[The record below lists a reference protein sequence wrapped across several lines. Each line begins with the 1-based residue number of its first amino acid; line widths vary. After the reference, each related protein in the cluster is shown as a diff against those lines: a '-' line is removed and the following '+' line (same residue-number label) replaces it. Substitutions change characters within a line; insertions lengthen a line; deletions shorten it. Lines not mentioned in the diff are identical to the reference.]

1 MRQVRLSFCALTIGL
16 RAVVN
21 VLCLFSSFDLEPATS
36 GLTLATATDI
46 PAVFDVTSVWE
57 DFEIACKPLASTS
70 IFVIVPSGSEN
81 GVDVIDSVIG
91 CSSDFIQV
99 DEGISKV
106 KDEEAEGG
114 PVLNEFSAPIESGE
128 ERAEGSDVCRDCKVS
143 VANHSTVTTNMLA
156 ALRVSTSY
164 YLLESRLKEAEENK
178 KINTSTHEVALNEA
192 DNDDEG
198 EVECILFEEDV
209 SRSLAA
215 VMCRV
220 SCSFIGV
227 GLVINL
233 GYDFLRGA
241 HHGARSRS

>member
-21 VLCLFSSFDLEPATS
+21 VLCLFSSFDLEQAAS
-36 GLTLATATDI
+36 GLTLATVTDI

-70 IFVIVPSGSEN
+70 ISVIVPSGSEN

-106 KDEEAEGG
+106 KDEEAEGR

-128 ERAEGSDVCRDCKVS
+128 KRAEGSDACRDCKVS
-143 VANHSTVTTNMLA
+143 VTTNMLA

-164 YLLESRLKEAEENK
+164 YILESRLKEAEENK

-233 GYDFLRGA
+233 GYHFLRGA
-241 HHGARSRS
+241 HHGARSKS